1 MGHKKAINRSGN
13 LRPHAWHLDN
23 AQGSKPEHDL
33 PVRGCPRLWQLEQV
47 GRNASK
53 RKQSSKQASAEPGR
67 VPWTIGSIAK
77 SMAFGCDASFK
88 SAPSRWLEADRTRAA
103 RIEDCSGRVMD
114 GCPRHPG
121 MGARPARDVGG
132 GQGACL
138 RVWPSTVVT
147 SQGRKAVG
155 EVRDEPVFCGT
166 PAVAFPGQRRATQN
180 KN

>member
-1 MGHKKAINRSGN
+1 MGHRKQLIVLVISAPTLGN
-13 LRPHAWHLDN
+13 STTPKEASPSTSCLSVA
-23 AQGSKPEHDL
+23 A
-33 PVRGCPRLWQLEQV
+33 RGLWQLEQV